1 MVNGH
6 SRAEARRIRR
16 DIYGLILP
24 SVLQNILEIG
34 VGVLTTAI
42 IGRLLADRLLALGA
56 EVTVSARKY
65 GDLAWIEASASGSSS
80 LTGRCSADS
89 GPVRC

>member
-1 MVNGH
+1 MVVNGH

-42 IGRLLADRLLALGA
+42 IGRLLADDISAKGICERIVQFDWALFRGD
-56 EVTVSARKY
+56 RK
-65 GDLAWIEASASGSSS
+65 S
-80 LTGRCSADS
+80 
-89 GPVRC
+89 VV